1 MTRVAAVPVH
11 VAGGARQRGHVC
23 GGSAA
28 LNLSP
33 LAALHVTTRRRS
45 ATCWRANRAPA
56 SCSRRVSASVP
67 SHHVTKGWSLM
78 FATDDVVA
86 NVFRC
91 LQSSSW
97 PSLAV
102 ESALPPGTAPCFYN
116 DGDVH
121 APPLPS
127 SVSSS
132 SSVYVHCN
140 LWAHSRSEF
149 ITCDRLCP
157 LIFILLASS
166 SSLTSLGSASCCGRC
181 LYRAAS
187 PSLPLPPALTLA
199 SKEKVSF
206 S

>member
-1 MTRVAAVPVH
+1 MTRVAAMPVH

-132 SSVYVHCN
+132 SSVYVHWQSAIYGHTRARN
-140 LWAHSRSEF
+140 SSRAIASA
-149 ITCDRLCP
+149 L
-157 LIFILLASS
+157 SS
-166 SSLTSLGSASCCGRC
+166 SYS
-181 LYRAAS
+181 
-187 PSLPLPPALTLA
+187 
-199 SKEKVSF
+199 
-206 S
+206 